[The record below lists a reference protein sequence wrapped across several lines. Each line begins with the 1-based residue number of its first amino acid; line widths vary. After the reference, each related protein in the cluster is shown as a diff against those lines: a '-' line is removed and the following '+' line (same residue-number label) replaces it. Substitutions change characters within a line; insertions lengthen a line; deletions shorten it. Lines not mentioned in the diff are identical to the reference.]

1 MDISKSDIV
10 MSAAGRDAGK
20 LFYVLKV
27 EGSFAYLVDGKIRKL
42 ESPKRK
48 KLKHIR
54 FVARSDTRVACKIQQ
69 DEPLLNSEL
78 RRDLAIFGQE
88 KVRTKEAE

>member
-10 MSAAGRDAGK
+10 ISAAGRDEGR

-27 EGSFAYLVDGKIRKL
+27 EGNYAFLTDGKMRKV
-42 ESPKRK
+42 ETPKRK

-54 FVARSDTRVACKIQQ
+54 FVARSDTKVACKIRQ

-78 RRDLAIFGQE
+78 RRDLAILGQE
-88 KVRTKEAE
+88 IVRTKEAE